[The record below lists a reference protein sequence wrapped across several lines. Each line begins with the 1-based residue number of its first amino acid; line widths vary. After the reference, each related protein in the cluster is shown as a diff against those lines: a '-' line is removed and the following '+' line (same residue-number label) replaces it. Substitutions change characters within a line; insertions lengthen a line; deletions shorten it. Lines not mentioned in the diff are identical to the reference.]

1 MIKSIKYFKL
11 GLEMIKESLE
21 SMDQMLQESPIRKKN
36 WVVEAHDT
44 KQFTTSL

>member
-21 SMDQMLQESPIRKKN
+21 SMDQMLQEVPFVRK
-36 WVVEAHDT
+36 T
-44 KQFTTSL
+44 GL